1 MKFACGSSGSN
12 AIVVLFPRGFVG
24 INMYSKTAPHT
35 AQADQNLAD
44 MLAAADE
51 FGLAWAT
58 YEESW
63 PGLDSGFNHVP
74 HGPSCVYN

>member
-1 MKFACGSSGSN
+1 MKGEATFEG
-12 AIVVLFPRGFVG
+12 LH
-24 INMYSKTAPHT
+24 YLK
-35 AQADQNLAD
+35 NLAD